1 MNEEESWIKSYWRPA
16 MAWSYAAICL
26 FDFLIAPI
34 MVMSFNYLAKGEY
47 VQWDPITLKES
58 GFYHMAMMAILGVA
72 AWTRGMEKLK
82 RNNSEEGDK

>member
-16 MAWSYAAICL
+16 MAWSYAVICL

-34 MVMSFNYLAKGEY
+34 MVMSFNYLVKGEY

-72 AWTRGMEKLK
+72 AWTRGMEKIQK
-82 RNNSEEGDK
+82 NSGEGDK

>member
-16 MAWSYAAICL
+16 MAWSYAVICL

-34 MVMSFNYLAKGEY
+34 MVMSFNYLVKGEY